1 MGHTQM
7 TPVQAATIPLF
18 MQHKD
23 VVVEAVTGSGKTLAF
38 VIPILEKLIR
48 RERRLGPNQIGA
60 LIISPTRSAL
70 ATTSATK
77 NLPDLTCSLSQLR
90 ELATQ
95 IHSVVTQFLSAQP
108 TRAVSPSLGS
118 DDLPPPEYPPA
129 LLLVSSDASPAEDIQ
144 RFLFQGSD
152 IIIGTPGRIEEFLLG
167 KGKGIVNA
175 KELEILV
182 LDEADRY
189 AFPRILSIFLLNN
202 ETKRPSLLDLGFQK
216 VLTQILTHL
225 PKQRRTG
232 LFSATMTD
240 ADALSELVRAG
251 LRNPAKVVVKVQ
263 SKRTRTGLKL
273 VEEQRET
280 IEERR
285 IPAR

>member
-1 MGHTQM
+1 MSATALAGTWSSLPVPLTSWVCVCFESDNLGGISHPSHSLDVVNAMGHTQM

-70 ATTSATK
+70 AATATNRTS
-77 NLPDLTCSLSQLR
+77 PDLTRFLSQFR

-95 IHSVVTQFLSAQP
+95 IHSIVTQFLSAQP
-108 TRAVSPSLGS
+108 TRALSPSLGS
-118 DDLPPPEYPPA
+118 DDYLPPEYPPA
-129 LLLVSSDASPAEDIQ
+129 LLLISSDASPAEDVK
-144 RFLFQGSD
+144 RFLLQGSD
-152 IIIGTPGRIEEFLLG
+152 IVIGTPGRIEEFLLG
-167 KGKGIVNA
+167 KGKGIVNV

-189 AFPRILSIFLLNN
+189 VFPRMSSLCLFNSGSI
-202 ETKRPSLLDLGFQK
+202 
-216 VLTQILTHL
+216 
-225 PKQRRTG
+225 
-232 LFSATMTD
+232 
-240 ADALSELVRAG
+240 
-251 LRNPAKVVVKVQ
+251 
-263 SKRTRTGLKL
+263 
-273 VEEQRET
+273 
-280 IEERR
+280 
-285 IPAR
+285 

>member
-1 MGHTQM
+1 MGHFKM

-18 MQHKD
+18 MQNKD

-70 ATTSATK
+70 ATVFTK
-77 NLPDLTCSLSQLR
+77 KTPLDLTRPLSQPR

-108 TRAVSPSLGS
+108 TRALSPSLGS
-118 DDLPPPEYPPA
+118 DDPPPPEYPPA
-129 LLLVSSDASPAEDIQ
+129 LLLVSSDASPAGDIKS
-144 RFLFQGSD
+144 FLSQGSD
-152 IIIGTPGRIEEFLLG
+152 IVVGTPGRIEEFLLG
-167 KGKGIVNA
+167 KGKGIVNV

-189 AFPRILSIFLLNN
+189 VSPPIPSSRPYNQESPQPLRPRLSKSPHADPN
-202 ETKRPSLLDLGFQK
+202 
-216 VLTQILTHL
+216 
-225 PKQRRTG
+225 
-232 LFSATMTD
+232 SATETTKD
-240 ADALSELVRAG
+240 RTVQCNDDGCRRLV
-251 LRNPAKVVVKVQ
+251 
-263 SKRTRTGLKL
+263 
-273 VEEQRET
+273 
-280 IEERR
+280 
-285 IPAR
+285 

>member
-1 MGHTQM
+1 
-7 TPVQAATIPLF
+7 
-18 MQHKD
+18 
-23 VVVEAVTGSGKTLAF
+23 
-38 VIPILEKLIR
+38 
-48 RERRLGPNQIGA
+48 
-60 LIISPTRSAL
+60 
-70 ATTSATK
+70 
-77 NLPDLTCSLSQLR
+77 
-90 ELATQ
+90 
-95 IHSVVTQFLSAQP
+95 
-108 TRAVSPSLGS
+108 LGS
-118 DDLPPPEYPPA
+118 DDYPPPVYPPA
-129 LLLVSSDASPAEDIQ
+129 LLLVSSDGSPAEDIK

-167 KGKGIVNA
+167 KGRGIVNV

-189 AFPRILSIFLLNN
+189 AFLKILDSFFS
-202 ETKRPSLLDLGFQK
+202 RASRSSLLDLGFQK
-216 VLTQILTHL
+216 VLTRILTHL

-263 SKRTRTGLKL
+263 SKKTRTGLKL